1 MQLSSAEILSLGKI
15 EYYQGGSR
23 ELEKPRLAV
32 LDASNKS
39 ALDHKL
45 EHSASMDI
53 MENHNKSKTETAP
66 FLHIPIS

>member
-1 MQLSSAEILSLGKI
+1 MQLSSAEILSLGRI
-15 EYYQGGSR
+15 EYYQG